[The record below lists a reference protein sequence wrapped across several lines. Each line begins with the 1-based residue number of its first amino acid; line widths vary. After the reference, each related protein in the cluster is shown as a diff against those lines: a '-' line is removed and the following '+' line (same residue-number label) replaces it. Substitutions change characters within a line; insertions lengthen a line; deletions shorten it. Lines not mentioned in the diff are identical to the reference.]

1 MLAYAAIA
9 NAFESGLKLLKRYR
23 DEPLLRGK
31 LNEAEPAWGIP
42 AGMYDRIQENIAN
55 ERNLNLF
62 EEMSAYFERKRE
74 TWHSDGV
81 WSENDFIWID
91 GEIRGSVEYV
101 RQNQDDR
108 HLEWAAVFF
117 NRVKQ
122 DAYSPV
128 NAVQAMVGE
137 LVGDTRVIA
146 RPTFVSVEMIKE
158 YEHLLEPGDIILER
172 RSWLL
177 SNAFLPGFWP
187 HAALYVGRLEDLR
200 ELGIAVHPDVRERM
214 ESYLALASD
223 GEPHTIIE
231 ALEPGVIFNST
242 TRSMQTDYL
251 AVLRPRLTKQEKAQ
265 AVVRAFRHQGKPY
278 DFSFDFFTSDRLVCT
293 ELIYRSFQGLVN
305 LDLIRVMGRDTLPA
319 VEIARKFVLERG
331 RPDREREL
339 DLVLFLDGN
348 PATGKA
354 EWADEDAF
362 CDTLKRTREF
372 NE

>member
-1 MLAYAAIA
+1 MGI
-9 NAFESGLKLLKRYR
+9 EKV
-23 DEPLLRGK
+23 
-31 LNEAEPAWGIP
+31 PA
-42 AGMYDRIQENIAN
+42 
-55 ERNLNLF
+55 
-62 EEMSAYFERKRE
+62 
-74 TWHSDGV
+74 
-81 WSENDFIWID
+81 
-91 GEIRGSVEYV
+91 
-101 RQNQDDR
+101 
-108 HLEWAAVFF
+108 
-117 NRVKQ
+117 
-122 DAYSPV
+122 
-128 NAVQAMVGE
+128 
-137 LVGDTRVIA
+137 
-146 RPTFVSVEMIKE
+146 
-158 YEHLLEPGDIILER
+158 
-172 RSWLL
+172 
-177 SNAFLPGFWP
+177 
-187 HAALYVGRLEDLR
+187 
-200 ELGIAVHPDVRERM
+200 VRERM

-242 TRSMQTDYL
+242 TRSMRTDYL
-251 AVLRPRLTKQEKAQ
+251 AVLRPRLLTKQQKAQ

-362 CDTLKRTREF
+362 CDTLNRTREF